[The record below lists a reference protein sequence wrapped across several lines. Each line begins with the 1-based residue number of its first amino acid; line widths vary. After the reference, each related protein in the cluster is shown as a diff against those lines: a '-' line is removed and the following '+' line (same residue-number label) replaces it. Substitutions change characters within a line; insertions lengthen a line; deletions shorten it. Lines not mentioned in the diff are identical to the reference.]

1 MRPPQRQILKFVLE
15 NCKKSALKHSREK
28 PISLNLGNLS
38 INVAEQCS
46 YHIET
51 SVWFNKANYWTSFY
65 MVTIFCKMIAQNINL
80 KGILAQNSSI
90 VEKKMKIKILLKQ
103 LNLRGVCQEFK
114 PCSQKISK
122 NLFLQYLLENL
133 PKMFNYEA

>member
-1 MRPPQRQILKFVLE
+1 MF
-15 NCKKSALKHSREK
+15 
-28 PISLNLGNLS
+28 
-38 INVAEQCS
+38 
-46 YHIET
+46 HIET

-114 PCSQKISK
+114 PCS
-122 NLFLQYLLENL
+122 
-133 PKMFNYEA
+133 